1 MGILAGS
8 GDTGKAFAHQIVLEG
23 VQTSESLET
32 NPREGLLDIHEIF
45 SIFFLVPN
53 NDYVILAGLLH

>member
-23 VQTSESLET
+23 LQTGT
-32 NPREGLLDIHEIF
+32 QPNPPEGLLDILDIHDNF
-45 SIFFLVPN
+45 SSFPTMIM
-53 NDYVILAGLLH
+53 

>member
-23 VQTSESLET
+23 LQTSESLET
-32 NPREGLLDIHEIF
+32 NPHEGLLDIT
-45 SIFFLVPN
+45 
-53 NDYVILAGLLH
+53 